1 MQLTE
6 AEIEKQ
12 RKLNKLDGDLPAL
25 KCLNEN
31 YDGDLSDLLWDLH
44 YYGELPVA
52 ETAFNSLD
60 TDEFKLVCIESLE
73 WSKEKITDKVDRL
86 SDIVL
91 GEINSILDS
100 IDNDELEVSEIARYL
115 KTLRNRSEAEFTEIV
130 ETIEK
135 L

>member
-31 YDGDLSDLLWDLH
+31 YDGDLSDLLWDIH
-44 YYGELPVA
+44 YYGELPGA
-52 ETAFNSLD
+52 ETAFNALD
-60 TDEFKLVCIESLE
+60 TDEFKLINIESLE
-73 WSKEKITDKVDRL
+73 WSKECITDKIDRL
-86 SDIVL
+86 SDDIL
-91 GEINSILDS
+91 GEIDGILD
-100 IDNDELEVSEIARYL
+100 DQELEVSEIVSYL
-115 KTLRNRSEAEFTEIV
+115 KKLRNRSEAKFTEIV